1 MAQVDKFTTLVP
13 EVYTTIVWENP
24 FTPTQKQKKNFM
36 AQKKIVII
44 HCFTFNIQT

>member
-24 FTPTQKQKKNFM
+24 FTPTKRQKIKFM
-36 AQKKIVII
+36 AQKKSYY
-44 HCFTFNIQT
+44 